1 MDSKMQNTSTTRQT
15 KLYQNTI
22 KEILQPVKVVK
33 KTPFQ
38 EQSISERMEAL
49 KQASYK
55 RDKRVEMKNFN
66 TERVQRIQ
74 EEISNK
80 RCQDV
85 IKKHQ

>member
-1 MDSKMQNTSTTRQT
+1 MQNTSTTRQT